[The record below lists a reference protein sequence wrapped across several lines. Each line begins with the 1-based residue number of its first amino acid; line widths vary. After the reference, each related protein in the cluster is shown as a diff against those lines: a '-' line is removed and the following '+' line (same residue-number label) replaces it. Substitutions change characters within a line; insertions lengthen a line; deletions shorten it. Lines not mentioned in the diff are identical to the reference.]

1 MPQLM
6 NQRDLI
12 FSAEG
17 VEGQFHIGAS
27 VLADGNRV
35 GACHGLAKAKNGI
48 AGSLLFPYRAA
59 RHNHRGEAVLVG
71 LARMLPAARE
81 STSLLSA
88 PTAAAKLVF
97 PSSRRPIVRSTAA
110 SASQRCA
117 RTADLTC
124 KPEPA
129 SHWGAGFSRFPVRES
144 WTVLAC
150 GKVGFAEQKAGLA
163 FFRAVWYALP
173 VKIAKIG
180 FCVIILHFFR
190 HIGR

>member
-1 MPQLM
+1 MYEDKTLVCKECGAEFVFTAGEQEFYAERGFQNEPQRCKAC
-6 NQRDLI
+6 RD
-12 FSAEG
+12 A
-17 VEGQFHIGAS
+17 
-27 VLADGNRV
+27 R
-35 GACHGLAKAKNGI
+35 KN
-48 AGSLLFPYRAA
+48 
-59 RHNHRGEAVLVG
+59 
-71 LARMLPAARE
+71 AARE

-144 WTVLAC
+144 WTALVC
-150 GKVGFAEQKAGLA
+150 GKVGFAEQNAGLA